1 MARRLGFDLWQR
13 RLRGVDAYL
22 PTPSL
27 PVAWLDKS
35 FAQYCQDLAAL
46 KGITLTDEA
55 AGTNWPAL
63 QAAAQARL
71 AEVRNLERVRN
82 LFRRPLEL
90 WLVLDRALY
99 LQERGYEVKLGTFCA
114 PTLTPRNVLLVAEK
128 VCT

>member
-1 MARRLGFDLWQR
+1 
-13 RLRGVDAYL
+13 
-22 PTPSL
+22 
-27 PVAWLDKS
+27 
-35 FAQYCQDLAAL
+35 
-46 KGITLTDEA
+46 
-55 AGTNWPAL
+55 
-63 QAAAQARL
+63 
-71 AEVRNLERVRN
+71 